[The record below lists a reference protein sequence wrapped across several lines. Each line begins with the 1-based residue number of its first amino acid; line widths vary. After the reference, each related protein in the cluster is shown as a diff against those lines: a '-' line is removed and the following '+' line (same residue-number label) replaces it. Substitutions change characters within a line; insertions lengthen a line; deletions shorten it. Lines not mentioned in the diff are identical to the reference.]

1 MQLTNLLFDILQQ
14 VGIGDPN
21 QFNHFM
27 NLGYV
32 VMWIIAMVYILS
44 LANRQ
49 RNVKEEVEL
58 LRQLLEEDEEAGDR

>member
-1 MQLTNLLFDILQQ
+1 MITANILSDLFMQA
-14 VGIGDPN
+14 GIDDPN
-21 QFNHFM
+21 TFNHFM
-27 NLGYV
+27 ILGYV

-58 LRQLLEEDEEAGDR
+58 LRQLLEEDEEATGG

>member
-1 MQLTNLLFDILQQ
+1 MNAAYFLFDWLIQT
-14 VGIGDPN
+14 GIGDPN

-27 NLGYV
+27 ILGYV

-58 LRQLLEEDEEAGDR
+58 LRQLLEEDEEAGGR

>member
-27 NLGYV
+27 ILGYV

-58 LRQLLEEDEEAGDR
+58 LRQLLEEDEEVGDR

>member
-14 VGIGDPN
+14 AGIGDPN

-27 NLGYV
+27 ILGYV

>member
-1 MQLTNLLFDILQQ
+1 MQPTNLLFDILQQ

-27 NLGYV
+27 ILGYA

-58 LRQLLEEDEEAGDR
+58 LRQLLEEDEEADDR

>member
-27 NLGYV
+27 ILGYV